1 MTPDW
6 FATGMVYWCSTL
18 LVPYLVE
25 WTSSYNYQV
34 VCRINQ
40 QSPINKPGN
49 RFRHVACWSQSAKF
63 WACRRKRIGEQVS
76 LNPLQFCICVFV
88 GVHLFQFHVTSCL
101 ITIFGE
107 PSQSDLHSA
116 EPWQKRSG
124 WRSWWNVLEDNSKH
138 TFKWRWREHHY
149 KQRAARG
156 CMRYDQRSSGLRQCP
171 CPCEESLLVSVC
183 LKDIPNIPMIQTF
196 RACCLKFNWFHFGR
210 QKWMGAGKSLAYVSK
225 SNAQMCTLWV
235 YHQPDNVDIPSGKLS
250 HNYGKSQFLWD
261 NQLWMA
267 IFNSYR
273 GRSTTNQ
280 IILNLH

>member
-1 MTPDW
+1 
-6 FATGMVYWCSTL
+6 
-18 LVPYLVE
+18 
-25 WTSSYNYQV
+25 
-34 VCRINQ
+34 
-40 QSPINKPGN
+40 
-49 RFRHVACWSQSAKF
+49 
-63 WACRRKRIGEQVS
+63 
-76 LNPLQFCICVFV
+76 
-88 GVHLFQFHVTSCL
+88 
-101 ITIFGE
+101 
-107 PSQSDLHSA
+107 
-116 EPWQKRSG
+116 
-124 WRSWWNVLEDNSKH
+124 
-138 TFKWRWREHHY
+138 
-149 KQRAARG
+149 
-156 CMRYDQRSSGLRQCP
+156 MRYDQRSSGLRQCP

-225 SNAQMCTLWV
+225 SNAQMSTLWV

-261 NQLWMA
+261 NQLRMA